1 MLVFSNYPKN
11 YARKIY
17 KSLVTGLPG
26 DQPPCG
32 SMPKTTA
39 VYETNQR
46 KVPCVITIIIKI
58 VLSPLLRR
66 FFNLL
71 KFGQAC

>member
-1 MLVFSNYPKN
+1 MLVFSIYPKN
-11 YARKIY
+11 HASKLY

-32 SMPKTTA
+32 SSPKRTA

-58 VLSPLLRR
+58 VLAKKI
-66 FFNLL
+66 FNLL

>member
-1 MLVFSNYPKN
+1 MLVFSIYPKN
-11 YARKIY
+11 HASKIY

-32 SMPKTTA
+32 SSPKRTA

-58 VLSPLLRR
+58 MLSSLLRR
-66 FFNLL
+66 FLIS
-71 KFGQAC
+71 

>member
-1 MLVFSNYPKN
+1 MLVFSIYPKN
-11 YARKIY
+11 HASKIY
-17 KSLVTGLPG
+17 KSLVTGLPE

-32 SMPKTTA
+32 SSPKRTA

-58 VLSPLLRR
+58 MLSSLLRR
-66 FFNLL
+66 FLIY
-71 KFGQAC
+71 

>member
-1 MLVFSNYPKN
+1 MLVFSIYPKN
-11 YARKIY
+11 HASKIY

-32 SMPKTTA
+32 SSPKRTA

-58 VLSPLLRR
+58 MLSSLLRR
-66 FFNLL
+66 FLIY
-71 KFGQAC
+71 